1 MHTNK
6 TAQLNDNWDIEL
18 EADGSIKM
26 CKTEIAA
33 LLQNCANEIRLWLH
47 DAYFQWESGT
57 DYETILSEKYDQVR
71 LLSAV
76 RASIARVDPDIVVR
90 DIKINSIDTINRKVS
105 GIIEIEAEGGINGT
119 IEF

>member
-6 TAQLNDNWDIEL
+6 TAQLNANWDIEL
-18 EADGSIKM
+18 ESDGSIKM
-26 CKTEIAA
+26 CKNEIAA

-47 DAYFQWESGT
+47 DAYFQYETGT
-57 DYETILSEKYDQVR
+57 DYETILSEKYNQVR

-76 RASIARVDPDIVVR
+76 RSSIARVNPDIVVR
-90 DIKINSIDTINRKVS
+90 DIKIYSIDTINRKIT
-105 GIIEIEAEGGINGT
+105 GMIEIEAEGGINGT

>member
-1 MHTNK
+1 
-6 TAQLNDNWDIEL
+6 
-18 EADGSIKM
+18 M

-47 DAYFQWESGT
+47 DAYFQYETGT
-57 DYETILSEKYDQVR
+57 DYETILSEKYNQVR

-76 RASIARVDPDIVVR
+76 RSSIARVNPDIVVR
-90 DIKINSIDTINRKVS
+90 DIKIYSIDTINRKIT
-105 GIIEIEAEGGINGT
+105 GMIEIEAEGGINGT